1 MLSRSWYEHISLE
14 LEPTEK
20 CLFNIFCRLQYMFHL
35 THYSLSLSLSLSR
48 YALIS
53 MHTSR
58 TCPQLRCFP
67 CQASSLTHTHTHT
80 HSDTRTFTHMS
91 SNDWESHPLSFSSLV
106 LLERKAMVANQTDEM
121 RKAVAEK
128 KPRRLPSSST
138 YYLQKK
144 EVGLTIKLMD
154 VVVVYFGTK
163 MLSIYYSLVRLS
175 RSNW

>member
-1 MLSRSWYEHISLE
+1 VLSRSWYEHISLE

-35 THYSLSLSLSLSR
+35 THYSLSLSLSRFLDMLWSQCTLVEPALSCGVSH
-48 YALIS
+48 AKPL
-53 MHTSR
+53 
-58 TCPQLRCFP
+58 L
-67 CQASSLTHTHTHT
+67 SLTHTHIH
-80 HSDTRTFTHMS
+80 TRTFTHMS

-154 VVVVYFGTK
+154 VVVYFGTK